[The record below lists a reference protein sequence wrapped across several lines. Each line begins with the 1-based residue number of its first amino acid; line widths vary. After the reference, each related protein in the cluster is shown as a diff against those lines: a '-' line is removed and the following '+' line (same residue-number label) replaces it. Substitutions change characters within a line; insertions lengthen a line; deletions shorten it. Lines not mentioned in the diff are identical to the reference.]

1 MRIFLRMSRR
11 TILFVDDN
19 ALIRGLY
26 VELLRE
32 EGFEVIEA
40 GNGQD
45 ALRMVERLE
54 GDCLLILDEEMPRLR
69 GHEVLERLVHR
80 PDASRFQAVII
91 SGSGAP
97 DSFLPASTRR
107 CVVAVVEKPFTAGEL
122 MDTVHKL
129 AA

>member
-1 MRIFLRMSRR
+1 MPRR

-19 ALIRGLY
+19 ALIRRLY

-32 EGFEVIEA
+32 EGFEVVEA
-40 GNGQD
+40 GNGLD
-45 ALRMVERLE
+45 ALRALDHLDGE
-54 GDCLLILDEEMPRLR
+54 CLLILDEEMPRLR

-80 PDASRFQAVII
+80 PDANRFRAVII

-97 DSFLPASTRR
+97 DSFLLASTRK

-122 MDTVHKL
+122 VDMVHRL

>member
-1 MRIFLRMSRR
+1 MPRR

-19 ALIRGLY
+19 ALIRRLY

-40 GNGQD
+40 SNGLD
-45 ALRMVERLE
+45 ALRAVERLD

-80 PDASRFQAVII
+80 PDANRFRAVII

-97 DSFLPASTRR
+97 HSFLPASTRK

-122 MDTVHKL
+122 MDTVHRL

>member
-1 MRIFLRMSRR
+1 MPRC

-19 ALIRGLY
+19 ALIRRLY

-40 GNGQD
+40 GNGLD
-45 ALRMVERLE
+45 ALRALERLD
-54 GDCLLILDEEMPRLR
+54 GDCLLILDEDMPRLR

-80 PDASRFQAVII
+80 PDANRFRAVII

-97 DSFLPASTRR
+97 DSFLLASTRK

-122 MDTVHKL
+122 MDTVHRL